1 MEGPIT
7 KDSVIEH
14 VIKKYPKAMG
24 LLVGKGLDCCCGAF
38 NTLEKGAADA
48 GADLSGLLAELN
60 ALVSHPDAAAVQK
73 SK

>member
-7 KDSVIEH
+7 NDSVIEH

-24 LLVGKGLDCCCGAF
+24 FLVGKGLDCCCGAF

-60 ALVSHPDAAAVQK
+60 ALVSQPDAAAAQK

>member
-1 MEGPIT
+1 MEDPIT

-48 GADLSGLLAELN
+48 GADLSGLLAEMN
-60 ALVSHPDAAAVQK
+60 ALVSQPDAAAAQK